1 MRFSKT
7 VATTTAAAA
16 LALATALP
24 ATAQDAEYTD
34 EQIEAFAEA
43 ALDVAEIRDA
53 YAADLAAVESEEE
66 QQALV
71 DEGNEAMI
79 AAIEDSPSISLDEY
93 LEIGEAA
100 AEDPELGEQIA
111 AVINEMSDEPMM
123 GEEEAPME

>member
-7 VATTTAAAA
+7 LATATATAA

-24 ATAQDAEYTD
+24 AVAQDAEYSD

-79 AAIEDSPSISLDEY
+79 GAIEESPNIPLDDY

-100 AEDPELGEQIA
+100 AENPELGEQIA
-111 AVINEMSDEPMM
+111 AMINEMSDEPMM

>member
-7 VATTTAAAA
+7 LATATATAA

-24 ATAQDAEYTD
+24 AVAQDAEYSD

-79 AAIEDSPSISLDEY
+79 GAIEESPNITLDEY

-100 AEDPELGEQIA
+100 AENPKLGEQIA
-111 AVINEMSDEPMM
+111 AMINEMSDEPMM